1 MTPAARPPAA
11 PGGKGAVPGCMGALG
26 KGLRTAWSLQAR
38 LTACSVGSA
47 LICVVSQSAGL
58 ATGPHEAG
66 SPQTPALL
74 PWVCP
79 RALYPILAVVTPPAS
94 SHWPIC
100 VLGQYPPKGA
110 PTDGSQGPALHRAP
124 HSWALGPPY
133 LEHLAVMFTGSQGL
147 LQLNILILGA
157 GQAGAALG
165 QGLREALHLVPQE
178 ALTLLHLGQGPAQP
192 LHRQLQSA
200 RLHLA
205 VRHLGEDGPDGPGVP
220 KPSPATSLQAFVT
233 DTPGSQALPRAPKAA
248 LPKTHCQLS
257 ALLQGTINPAVP
269 DPVVVSHCYGGE
281 RVTTTTLT
289 VFVFLA

>member
-1 MTPAARPPAA
+1 M
-11 PGGKGAVPGCMGALG
+11 L
-26 KGLRTAWSLQAR
+26 
-38 LTACSVGSA
+38 
-47 LICVVSQSAGL
+47 
-58 ATGPHEAG
+58 
-66 SPQTPALL
+66 
-74 PWVCP
+74 
-79 RALYPILAVVTPPAS
+79 
-94 SHWPIC
+94 
-100 VLGQYPPKGA
+100 
-110 PTDGSQGPALHRAP
+110 P

-147 LQLNILILGA
+147 LQLNVLILGA

-165 QGLREALHLVPQE
+165 QGLRQALHLVPQGGPS
-178 ALTLLHLGQGPAQP
+178 LSSTLARAP
-192 LHRQLQSA
+192 LSRSTAKAAECSLFTRRASPGGG
-200 RLHLA
+200 R
-205 VRHLGEDGPDGPGVP
+205 PDGPGVP

-257 ALLQGTINPAVP
+257 ALATNPAVP